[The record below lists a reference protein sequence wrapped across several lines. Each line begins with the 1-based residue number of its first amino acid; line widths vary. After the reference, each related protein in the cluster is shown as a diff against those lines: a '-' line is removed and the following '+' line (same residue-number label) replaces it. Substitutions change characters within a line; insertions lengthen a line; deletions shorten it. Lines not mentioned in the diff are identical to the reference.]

1 MENDENVC
9 SSHVHSHEKHKD
21 AQNGPITVPLSA
33 VDTYFTANE
42 NVIRDLLF
50 DAVRYHSF
58 PAYCVY
64 EPPAHAIWMRRA
76 LLNWLREVCEHR
88 NTEVEVL
95 AHTAQLIDRFLQIMP
110 TDKREY
116 QLVGAACFLIS
127 SKLKET
133 VPVSVERMVQYTDF
147 SVTRQDLLAKEV
159 TICIALQ
166 WNLTGITPLDFIA
179 PSVDFLP
186 CSLELR
192 QLLRRSASHIFMKI
206 LHVEGINLYLPGY
219 TAASCI
225 LYALQL
231 TVTPD
236 LGESAVGSAARIQR
250 LLGLEA
256 CKLREAYQFLLTL
269 FKPGTIELADNVI
282 RVDQCPPPSQGLDQ
296 ASVELNDLKQRADDT
311 FIDPITPAI
320 NGAQLSSSS
329 VCSTTSS
336 SSALSTT
343 RLPSSTG
350 TSGLSVSPL
359 LPENFRTKLLPPQSS
374 SGLSSEKGLQMPV

>member
-9 SSHVHSHEKHKD
+9 SSHVRSYDKHKN
-21 AQNGPITVPLSA
+21 AQEGPITVPLSA

-42 NVIRDLLF
+42 NIIRDLLF

-76 LLNWLREVCEHR
+76 LLNWLREVFVYFHCYF
-88 NTEVEVL
+88 VV
-95 AHTAQLIDRFLQIMP
+95 
-110 TDKREY
+110 
-116 QLVGAACFLIS
+116 

-206 LHVEGINLYLPGY
+206 LHVEGVNLYLPGY
-219 TAASCI
+219 TAAACI

-231 TVTPD
+231 TVSPD
-236 LGESAVGSAARIQR
+236 LGESAVSSAARIQR

-269 FKPGTIELADNVI
+269 FKPGTIELADHVI
-282 RVDQCPPPSQGLDQ
+282 RVDQCPPPSQGVDH
-296 ASVELNDLKQRADDT
+296 SPVEVNDLKQHADDT
-311 FIDPITPAI
+311 PTDPITPAT
-320 NGAQLSSSS
+320 NGGQLSSSS
-329 VCSTTSS
+329 VCSSS

-350 TSGLSVSPL
+350 TPGLSVSPL

-374 SGLSSEKGLQMPV
+374 SGLSSEKGLKMPV